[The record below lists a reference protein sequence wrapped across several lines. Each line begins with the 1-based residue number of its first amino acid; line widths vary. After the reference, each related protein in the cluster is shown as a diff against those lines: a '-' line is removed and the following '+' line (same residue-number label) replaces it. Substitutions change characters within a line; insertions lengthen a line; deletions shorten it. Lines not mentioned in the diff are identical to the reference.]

1 MRKTAEHSGDLLL
14 RLSRTRTRLSS
25 HSAKEFSAVRQ
36 YTISSTLLRV
46 NLSSRPEKKSARLL
60 QTSLTLSLSS
70 RWKSVQCSLASPV
83 RVSARSATDVTSLQ
97 AGWLKRERLS
107 VSLRHSQS
115 VSLVHSLH
123 FVHSTSEV
131 RLQVLRQ
138 TAQSLPSTTENSSSR
153 SSGQSRGF
161 SMTAQNS
168 LLLSAAP
175 QSSASS
181 TRTPVSPSLSTTCL
195 MAQSFTRRMAKLSRR
210 ETSSANGTPTTQ
222 SPSSRPTVSHALTVW
237 LKARTSARRLPT
249 STHSTVT
256 KSSLRVVT
264 RPRTRAF
271 SSLTKT
277 TKSRSSTTS
286 L

>member
-1 MRKTAEHSGDLLL
+1 MM
-14 RLSRTRTRLSS
+14 
-25 HSAKEFSAVRQ
+25 
-36 YTISSTLLRV
+36 SSTLSRA
-46 NLSSRPEKKSARLL
+46 SSSFRQGSRLPRIS
-60 QTSLTLSLSS
+60 QISSSHCLSS

-83 RVSARSATDVTSLQ
+83 RVSAQSATDVTSLQ

-131 RLQVLRQ
+131 RLQVLLQ
-138 TAQSLPSTTENSSSR
+138 TARLLPNTTENSSSR

-195 MAQSFTRRMAKLSRR
+195 MAQSFTRKTVKLSRR
-210 ETSSANGTPTTQ
+210 ETSSANGTHTMQ

-249 STHSTVT
+249 STHSIVT
-256 KSSLRVVT
+256 KSSSRVVT